1 MEVITS
7 SPQIVKVQ
15 TERVS
20 QPLRAFVLQAAREY
34 RDKFAERLL
43 RKELRKP
50 WMKYREI
57 GIIEDLLKAMRPMRV
72 LEWGAGYGTLH
83 FARLLPPGSQWIA
96 LEHDRAW
103 AERIRSHR
111 KEKDG
116 RVRIHDAPP
125 ESEDWRSRDADGT
138 YSDFRTYV
146 DLPEKFG
153 PYDFILVDGRA
164 RESCLEKAHGLLAPG
179 GVAVLHDAN
188 RSFRRAPGG
197 LFPSEAEF
205 RDYRRWS
212 GGLWI
217 GSKDRPLSTL
227 LDLGRH
233 GRIWRMYNSLGKG
246 FHL

>member
-1 MEVITS
+1 MEVTTAP
-7 SPQIVKVQ
+7 PQIVKNR
-15 TERVS
+15 TPTAAR
-20 QPLRAFVLQAAREY
+20 PLSAFVVQAAREY

-43 RKELRKP
+43 RLELRKP

-57 GIIEDLLKAMRPMRV
+57 GIIEDLLVAMRPMRV

-83 FARLLPPGSQWIA
+83 FARLLPPGGRWIA
-96 LEHDRAW
+96 LEHDRDW
-103 AERIRSHR
+103 ADRIRAHR
-111 KEKDG
+111 KDI
-116 RVRIHDAPP
+116 RVRIHAVPP
-125 ESEDWRSRDADGT
+125 ESEDWSTRDKDGT

-146 DLPEKFG
+146 DYPEKFG

-197 LFPSEAEF
+197 VFPSEAEF

-217 GSKDRPLSTL
+217 GSKDRPLSTV